1 MLMSPSPPAAGPA
14 SPEVIEIERALTRIT
29 YLSTRARQHERLMA
43 LAGVPLDRAA
53 VALLRQVADS
63 EPLRPGELAGR
74 LDVEASHVTRQVQ
87 QLEKSGYVTRVAD
100 PGDRRALRI
109 RLTPTGQQAIDRIRE
124 AGAVGMRLALAD
136 WPPDRIRQ
144 LAALFHRMVEVF
156 LTYAVDEGQG
166 PDAVPPDPPDRGQG
180 SAGPDLLEDGAGAGS
195 RGGRSAGERC
205 GAGGGDEGRAE

>member
-1 MLMSPSPPAAGPA
+1 MSPSPSAAVPA

-29 YLSTRARQHERLMA
+29 YLSTRARRHERLMA

-87 QLEKSGYVTRVAD
+87 QLERSGYLTRVAD
-100 PGDRRALRI
+100 PGDRRARRI

-124 AGAVGMRLALAD
+124 AGALGMSLALSD

-144 LAALFHRMVEVF
+144 LADLFHRMVEIF
-156 LTYAVDEGQG
+156 LTRATDEDQA
-166 PDAVPPDPPDRGQG
+166 PATPTAAD
-180 SAGPDLLEDGAGAGS
+180 
-195 RGGRSAGERC
+195 
-205 GAGGGDEGRAE
+205 